1 MQGRRLLREAPARV
15 GSLARVAGEGR
26 ALQTRELEAPTHTAV
41 AKVLV
46 REPWR
51 VSPLRP
57 GMASQ
62 ARRLAVPRQ
71 LVMASQPEEPS
82 APEVSERVPET
93 PLAAARM
100 VHSAEGALLCRGHG
114 YLGIHRARA
123 QTAI

>member
-1 MQGRRLLREAPARV
+1 MQGWQLLREAPAQV
-15 GSLARVAGEGR
+15 GSLAQVPGEGR
-26 ALQTRELEAPTHTAV
+26 ALQTREREAPTHTAV

-46 REPWR
+46 REPRR

-57 GMASQ
+57 VMASQ

-82 APEVSERVPET
+82 APEVSERVLEI

-100 VHSAEGALLCRGHG
+100 VHSAQGALPRWAHE
-114 YLGIHRARA
+114 YLGIPRARD